1 MISSYLG
8 NISFCVERSFIL
20 NDFLWMK
27 FCFLTFFLFFVFW
40 TYHAKKIIDLLIT
53 INNSSKIKPAI
64 LNHLNT
70 VLDVVYIRGAL
81 NVNRF
86 QISDRLSTGDPKLH
100 KNMLLDMFNKNI
112 FSNFV
117 YKHCRRDEMGSSQD
131 QKQVYNDGYFFSHK

>member
-8 NISFCVERSFIL
+8 GSSFCVERSFIL
-20 NDFLWMK
+20 NDFLCMK
-27 FCFLTFFLFFVFW
+27 FCFLTFYLFFCLLNLSC
-40 TYHAKKIIDLLIT
+40 KKMINLLIT
-53 INNSSKIKPAI
+53 INNTSKTKPAI
-64 LNHLNT
+64 LNV

-112 FSNFV
+112 VSSFV
-117 YKHCRRDEMGSSQD
+117 DKHCRRDEMGSLQD
-131 QKQVYNDGYFFSHK
+131 QKQVYNDGYLFSHK